1 MSHIDGSHH
10 RCIDEDE
17 DTTSSNILS
26 SSPTAWSQR
35 IPRDRHPNPNRDER
49 EEYQDQDQGDGAN
62 ISEAA
67 DKPTLTTNIAVEDC
81 RRYSYSSG
89 LGYYKNPMMIGSTLP
104 RNNASQC
111 EAVGNGNGS
120 GFDNKDDADDADDA
134 EACNDSI
141 DTYAIFAPNDLD
153 GRDPPKFS
161 YSYLRLRRGIRRWAS
176 ALRGGRSSNPN
187 PNSIGGTSSFS
198 AGTGA
203 SIYNSSS
210 DVVFQPLDQAPS
222 GEYELI

>member
-1 MSHIDGSHH
+1 V
-10 RCIDEDE
+10 
-17 DTTSSNILS
+17 
-26 SSPTAWSQR
+26 
-35 IPRDRHPNPNRDER
+35 R
-49 EEYQDQDQGDGAN
+49 EEYHDQGQGDCVN

-67 DKPTLTTNIAVEDC
+67 DKPTLTTNIAVEDG
-81 RRYSYSSG
+81 RRYGYSYGYSSG
-89 LGYYKNPMMIGSTLP
+89 SGFSYYKNPMIGSTLP
-104 RNNASQC
+104 CNNASQC
-111 EAVGNGNGS
+111 EAVRNGNVS
-120 GFDNKDDADDADDA
+120 GFDNKDADA

-141 DTYAIFAPNDLD
+141 GTYAIFAPNDLD

-187 PNSIGGTSSFS
+187 PNPNSIGGTNSFS

-203 SIYNSSS
+203 STYNSSSSSSSSSS